1 MQHTSFSIEQDGF
14 YGIYYPC
21 REKSECGFIA
31 MLDDSAK
38 DLMLLSE
45 VKYLHYLG
53 CNVLAIAPSEKEN
66 GYHSFPIERF
76 GLAIEELKRR
86 GNTKLGVTGGSTSG
100 MLALLAAVYYPEDI
114 SMTIAFTPPDF
125 VMEGFYKDGLDGRKE
140 RPGDYE
146 SSVTV
151 EGEQLPFLPYAYRHP
166 EYWDRVIRESKE
178 SGNLVSSRLL
188 FENSEK
194 AHPVTEEERI
204 KVEKIRG
211 RLILAGAEDD
221 ALWDTCKYIRRM
233 KQVLDTTPHDSEVTY
248 LLYEHGTHF
257 IFPQR
262 MLSNIV
268 PLFSGLLLRLCFKAA
283 REYPGECKAAHLDV
297 EKKLTEAI
305 MEWKRLPACAGSPAR
320 AACRKERHRL

>member
-1 MQHTSFSIEQDGF
+1 MQHISFSVEKDGF

-21 REKSECGFIA
+21 REESESAFIA

-38 DLMLLSE
+38 DRMIIAE
-45 VKYLHYLG
+45 VRFLHSLG
-53 CNVLAIAPSEKEN
+53 CNVLAMAPGEKEN

-76 GLAIEELKRR
+76 GMAIGELKRR
-86 GNTKLGVTGGSTSG
+86 GNRKIGVTGASTTG
-100 MLALLAAVYYPEDI
+100 MLALLAAAYYPEDI

-146 SSVTV
+146 SSVTYN
-151 EGEQLPFLPYAYRHP
+151 GKQLPFLPYAYRHP

-204 KVEKIRG
+204 KVENIRG
-211 RLILAGAEDD
+211 RLILVGAEDD
-221 ALWDTCKYIRRM
+221 ALWDTCRYIRRM
-233 KQVLDTTPHDSEVTY
+233 KQVLDTTPHDSEVTC

-262 MLSNIV
+262 MLSNMV
-268 PLFSGLLLRLCFKAA
+268 PLLSGLLLRFCFKAA
-283 REYPGECKAAHLDV
+283 REYPKECKVAYLNV
-297 EKKLTEAI
+297 EKKVSELI
-305 MEWKRLPACAGSPAR
+305 ISWKA
-320 AACRKERHRL
+320 